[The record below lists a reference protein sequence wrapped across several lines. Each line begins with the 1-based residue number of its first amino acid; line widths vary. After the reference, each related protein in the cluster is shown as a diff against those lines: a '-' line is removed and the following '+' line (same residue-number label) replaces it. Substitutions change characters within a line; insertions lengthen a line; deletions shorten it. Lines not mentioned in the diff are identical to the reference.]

1 MAVISA
7 AGTTLHICP
16 GTPPTYDV
24 SGYSTLFG
32 SSAEELVGEI
42 TDLGEFG
49 REYVEITHNPIGT
62 RATQKF
68 KGSYNEG
75 TMNLTLGLD
84 KNDAGQQLM
93 QAASISDDV
102 YSFKITDQD
111 SNIYYFPARVMS
123 FKIGIGS
130 VDNIIS
136 ATCNL
141 SVTSSSTGIGI
152 IEDINT

>member
-1 MAVISA
+1 MAVESA

-16 GTPPTYDV
+16 GTPPTYDI

-49 REYVEITHNPIGT
+49 REYVEITHNPVGT

-84 KNDAGQQLM
+84 RNDAGQNVM
-93 QAASISDDV
+93 RTASVSDDV
-102 YSFKITDQD
+102 YSFKITTQGGD
-111 SNIYYFPARVMS
+111 IYYFPARVMS

-130 VDNIIS
+130 VDNVVS
-136 ATCNL
+136 ATAGL
-141 SVTSSSTGIGI
+141 SITSSSTGVGI
-152 IEDINT
+152 VEDINT